1 LSTASYP
8 KAADVRSAFLE
19 FFRERGHSV
28 VPSSPLVPG
37 NDPTLL
43 FTNAGMVQFK
53 DVFLG
58 KDKRDYV
65 RAASSQR
72 CVRAG
77 GKHNDLENVGYTA
90 RHHTF
95 FEMLGNFSF
104 GDYFKRDAI
113 RFAWEFLTG
122 TLKLDPKRLWV
133 TVYKED
139 DEAANI
145 WLEEL
150 GVPKERFTRM
160 GEKSNFWAMG
170 DTGPC
175 GPCSEIFYDHGP
187 HIPGGPP
194 GSPDEDGDRYVEIWN
209 LVFMQYERSADGK
222 LTPLPKP
229 SVDTGMGL
237 ERIAAVMQGVNS
249 NYDIDLFKSLIRAA
263 ADLAK
268 TTDLA
273 SSSLRVI
280 ADHIRACSFLVID
293 GVSPSNEGRGYVLR
307 RIIRRAIRH
316 GYKLGIQEAFF
327 YKLVPVLEREMGAAF
342 PELTRGRSHVER
354 VLKQEEERFAETL
367 ANGMSL
373 LEGVIAKIT
382 LTKQTPSAGTRP
394 TLVSTEASG
403 AQPSSVIPGDTVFK
417 LYDTF
422 GFPADLTADIARE
435 RGLAID
441 QVGFDVAMEEQRKRS
456 QDASKFGVDL
466 RGTTSIDSRT
476 LFQGYEGLEAQGHVV
491 ALLKAGA
498 PVDSLS
504 AGESGEVILDRT
516 PFYAESGGQ
525 VGDAGTLSGAGTGGR
540 DAKLAKAMSSL
551 TLSPPASAAAQFVV
565 DDTQKRGAAHSH
577 IGRLTEGSIRIG
589 DTLSAHVD
597 GARRRAIALN
607 HSATHLLHA
616 ALRKVLGTH
625 VQQKGS
631 LVAPDRLRFDFSHFE
646 PITAVELRE
655 VERLVNAQIRLNTE
669 AETKVMD
676 YEGAVAAGAMA
687 LFGEKYEKDVRVL
700 RIGDFSMEL
709 CGGTHVGRSGDIG
722 FFKIT
727 SEGGVAA
734 GVRRIEA
741 ISGEAAVEY
750 VEQNDAL
757 LKDVAGLLRGSRE
770 DLRDKVRDALDRVRQ
785 MEKEIRALKDR
796 LASGQGVDLASG
808 AVDVNGVKVVATK
821 VDGAD
826 AGALRNAVDQLKD
839 KLKSA
844 VVVLASVESPS
855 KVVLVA
861 GVTADLTARVKAGE
875 LVGAI
880 AAQIDGRGGGRPDFA
895 QAGGSNPAA
904 LDAALASVHELVRA
918 KLGA

>member
-1 LSTASYP
+1 MSTASYP

-19 FFRERGHSV
+19 FFRKHGHSV

-58 KDKRDYV
+58 KDKRDYT
-65 RAASSQR
+65 RATSSQR

-113 RFAWEFLTG
+113 RFAWDFLTG
-122 TLKLDPKRLWV
+122 TLKLDPRRLWV
-133 TVYKED
+133 TVYRED
-139 DEAANI
+139 DEAARI
-145 WLEEL
+145 WLEEV
-150 GVPKERFTRM
+150 GVPKERFSRM
-160 GEKSNFWAMG
+160 GESSNFWAMG

-175 GPCSEIFYDHGP
+175 GPCSEIFYDHGAQ
-187 HIPGGPP
+187 IPGGPP

-209 LVFMQYERSADGK
+209 LVFMQYDRSADGK

-237 ERIAAVMQGVNS
+237 ERIAAVMQGVHS
-249 NYDIDLFKSLIRAA
+249 NYDIDLFKNLIRAA
-263 ADLAK
+263 AELAG

-280 ADHIRACSFLVID
+280 ADHIRACSFLVVD
-293 GVSPSNEGRGYVLR
+293 GVLPSNEGRGYVLR
-307 RIIRRAIRH
+307 RIIRRAVRH
-316 GYKLGIQEAFF
+316 GYKLGIQESFF
-327 YKLVPVLEREMGAAF
+327 YKLVPVLEKEMGSAY
-342 PELTRGRSHVER
+342 PELTRGSRHVER

-367 ANGMSL
+367 ANGMAL
-373 LEGVIAKIT
+373 LEGAIRGLKSDVIDG
-382 LTKQTPSAGTRP
+382 Q
-394 TLVSTEASG
+394 
-403 AQPSSVIPGDTVFK
+403 TVFK
-417 LYDTF
+417 LYDTY

-435 RGLAID
+435 RGLSID
-441 QVGFDVAMEEQRKRS
+441 QVGFDMAMEEQRKRS
-456 QDASKFGVDL
+456 QDASKFSVDL
-466 RGTTSIDSRT
+466 RGGASIDART
-476 LFQGYEGLEAQGHVV
+476 LFQGYDGLEASGHVV
-491 ALLKAGA
+491 ALLKGGA

-504 AGESGEVILDRT
+504 EGEEGEVILDRT

-525 VGDAGTLSGAGTGGR
+525 VGDAGVLLGVLSGAASGGQ
-540 DAKLAKAMSSL
+540 AKPSAKGAAAL
-551 TLSPPASAAAQFVV
+551 TLVPSTGAPLRFVV
-565 DDTQKRGAAHSH
+565 ADTQKRGAAHSH
-577 IGRLTEGSIRIG
+577 IGRLAQGVIRLG
-589 DTLSAHVD
+589 DALEAKVD
-597 GARRRAIALN
+597 GERRRATALN

-646 PITAVELRE
+646 SISVAELRE
-655 VERLVNAQIRLNTE
+655 IERLVNARIRLNMA

-700 RIGDFSMEL
+700 FLGDFSMEL

-727 SEGGVAA
+727 SESGVAA

-741 ISGEAAVEY
+741 ITGEAALEY
-750 VEQNDAL
+750 VEQNETL
-757 LKDVAGLLRGSRE
+757 LKDVAGLLRGTRE
-770 DLRDKVRDALDRVRQ
+770 ELRDKVRDTLERVRQ
-785 MEKEIRALKDR
+785 MEKEIRTLKDR

-808 AVDVNGVKVVATK
+808 AVDVRGVKVVATK
-821 VDGAD
+821 VEGAD

-844 VVVLASVESPS
+844 VVVLASVENDS

-861 GVTADLTARVKAGE
+861 GVTQDQTARVKAGE

-880 AAQIDGRGGGRPDFA
+880 AAQIGGRGGGRPDFA

-904 LDAALASVHELVRA
+904 LDAALASVEDLVRG
-918 KLGA
+918 KLGT

>member
-1 LSTASYP
+1 
-8 KAADVRSAFLE
+8 V
-19 FFRERGHSV
+19 H
-28 VPSSPLVPG
+28 
-37 NDPTLL
+37 
-43 FTNAGMVQFK
+43 
-53 DVFLG
+53 
-58 KDKRDYV
+58 
-65 RAASSQR
+65 
-72 CVRAG
+72 
-77 GKHNDLENVGYTA
+77 
-90 RHHTF
+90 
-95 FEMLGNFSF
+95 
-104 GDYFKRDAI
+104 
-113 RFAWEFLTG
+113 
-122 TLKLDPKRLWV
+122 
-133 TVYKED
+133 
-139 DEAANI
+139 
-145 WLEEL
+145 
-150 GVPKERFTRM
+150 
-160 GEKSNFWAMG
+160 
-170 DTGPC
+170 
-175 GPCSEIFYDHGP
+175 
-187 HIPGGPP
+187 
-194 GSPDEDGDRYVEIWN
+194 
-209 LVFMQYERSADGK
+209 
-222 LTPLPKP
+222 
-229 SVDTGMGL
+229 
-237 ERIAAVMQGVNS
+237 S
-249 NYDIDLFKSLIRAA
+249 NYDIDLFKNLIRAA
-263 ADLAK
+263 ADLAR

-280 ADHIRACSFLVID
+280 ADHIRACSFLVVD
-293 GVSPSNEGRGYVLR
+293 GVLPSNEGRGYVLR

-316 GYKLGIQEAFF
+316 GYKLGIQDAFF

-342 PELTRGRSHVER
+342 PELIRGRAHVER

-373 LEGVIAKIT
+373 LEGAIKARKGDVIDG
-382 LTKQTPSAGTRP
+382 Q
-394 TLVSTEASG
+394 
-403 AQPSSVIPGDTVFK
+403 TVFK
-417 LYDTF
+417 LYDTY

-435 RGLAID
+435 RGLSID

-466 RGTTSIDSRT
+466 RGTTTIDSRT

-491 ALLKAGA
+491 ALLKGGA

-504 AGESGEVILDRT
+504 ESDEGEVILDRT

-525 VGDAGTLSGAGTGGR
+525 VGDTGVLVGAAPKVTREAKSSSGA
-540 DAKLAKAMSSL
+540 SL
-551 TLSPPASAAAQFVV
+551 TLVPPAGAPVRFVV
-565 DDTQKRGAAHSH
+565 ADTQKRGAAHSH
-577 IGRLTEGSIRIG
+577 IGRLAEGSIKVG
-589 DTLSAHVD
+589 DTLHAEVD
-597 GARRRAIALN
+597 GARRRSTALN

-646 PITAVELRE
+646 AITPAELRE
-655 VERLVNAQIRLNTE
+655 IERLVNAQIRLNTE
-669 AETKVMD
+669 AQTQVMD

-700 RIGDFSMEL
+700 RIGEFSMEL

-727 SEGGVAA
+727 SESGVAA

-741 ISGEAAVEY
+741 ITGEAAVEY
-750 VEQNDAL
+750 VEQSDAL

-770 DLRDKVRDALDRVRQ
+770 DLRDKVRDALERVRQ
-785 MEKEIRALKDR
+785 MEKEVRALKDR

-808 AVDVNGVKVVATK
+808 AVDVGGVKVVATK

-844 VVVLASVESPS
+844 VVVLASVENPS

-861 GVTADLTARVKAGE
+861 GVTADQTGRLKAGE

-880 AAQIDGRGGGRPDFA
+880 AAQIGGRGGGRPDFA

-904 LDAALASVHELVRA
+904 LDAALASVHEMVRA
-918 KLGA
+918 KLA